1 MGRAQGA
8 ASPTSAGTSHRRRR
22 TPDEARLIERFK
34 RLAPQR
40 DALKLALRPFTDDS
54 GSFDR
59 AAWVRAFESPDPADI
74 VAVTAVTGLYEGL
87 VNHLVEMLHVAARL
101 RGLDAVRAEHKPSG
115 PTLFAAVR
123 EDGGLTASKEQV
135 LTRLYATR
143 NELQHASPSVEA
155 GQVFDD
161 VILLGKTLAS
171 FATSYV
177 TWLERQGIAL
187 LPPQR

>member
-1 MGRAQGA
+1 VGRAQRG
-8 ASPTSAGTSHRRRR
+8 ASPTSAGASHRRRR

-59 AAWVRAFESPDPADI
+59 AAWARAFASPDPADI

-87 VNHLVEMLHVAARL
+87 VNHLVEMLHVAAHL
-101 RGLDAVRAEHKPSG
+101 RGLDAVREDKPSG
-115 PTLFAAVR
+115 PALFAAVR

-143 NELQHASPSVEA
+143 NELQHASASVEA
-155 GQVFDD
+155 GQVFDN
-161 VILLGKTLAS
+161 VVLLGKTLAS

-177 TWLERQGIAL
+177 KWLEQHGIAL
-187 LPPQR
+187 LPPRR

>member
-1 MGRAQGA
+1 VGRARRG
-8 ASPTSAGTSHRRRR
+8 ASPASAHASRRPRR
-22 TPDEARLIERFK
+22 TPDEARLIERFR

-40 DALKLALRPFTDDS
+40 DALKLALRPFTDDG

-59 AAWVRAFESPDPADI
+59 AAWARAFESPDPTDI

-101 RGLDAVRAEHKPSG
+101 RGLDAARAADKPSG
-115 PTLFAAVR
+115 PALFAAVR

-143 NELQHASPSVEA
+143 NELQHASLNVEA

-161 VILLGKTLAS
+161 VVLLGKTLAG
-171 FATSYV
+171 FAATYV
-177 TWLERQGIAL
+177 VWLERHGIAL
-187 LPPQR
+187 LPLQR

>member
-1 MGRAQGA
+1 MGRAQRG
-8 ASPTSAGTSHRRRR
+8 ASPTSAGTSRRRRR

-54 GSFDR
+54 GNFDR
-59 AAWVRAFESPDPADI
+59 AAWARAFESPDPADI

-101 RGLDAVRAEHKPSG
+101 RGLDAVRAEDKPSG

-135 LTRLYATR
+135 LTRLYALR

-161 VILLGKTLAS
+161 VILLGKTLAG

-177 TWLERQGIAL
+177 TWLERHDIAL
-187 LPPQR
+187 LPPRR

>member
-1 MGRAQGA
+1 VGRAQRG
-8 ASPTSAGTSHRRRR
+8 ASPTSAGTSRRRRR

-54 GSFDR
+54 GNFDR
-59 AAWVRAFESPDPADI
+59 AAWARAFESPDPADI

-101 RGLDAVRAEHKPSG
+101 RGLDAVRAEDKPSG

-135 LTRLYATR
+135 LTRLYALR

-161 VILLGKTLAS
+161 VILLGKTLAG

-177 TWLERQGIAL
+177 TWLERHDIAL
-187 LPPQR
+187 LPPRR